1 MDPSGVNERWL
12 LAWGTGYAAVGAASL
27 SLPLR
32 AIELGAGAFVVGLM
46 ASTAAFAGV
55 PGAIAWG
62 RLATHTG
69 RRRPLILVALGSVAA
84 VLAVVPLAS
93 SPWTLLVA
101 NAALWFVVSAAAP
114 VLNLIVI
121 EGVADA
127 EWDGRIARLNAVQGY
142 GWVAGLVV
150 GTVWTAAAARLRPGA
165 STQEPLFY
173 VLAATAAIALVATI
187 RWYPDRPTTTPE
199 RFDRVFHRLDRRDWG
214 AGRFLRSTPYGSARL
229 YWSVRE
235 WLGARRRGRRPAAG
249 FGRPLRRYLLAATL
263 FSVGFAVFWGPMPA
277 YLTDVGFTTRTVFV
291 VFLLANAASAV
302 CYTPVGRL
310 VGTYGPY
317 RVQALALAGRVALF
331 PGVAIVGIALPTVP
345 LSALAPAFL
354 LIGVTWAM
362 IAVTATG
369 IVTRLTSGDARGY
382 ALGAYTALAGVG
394 TGIGSAAG
402 GALAAVAGYRVA
414 FVGAGIV
421 VGIGLVVVV
430 RSFAG
435 DLKGPA
441 RDR

>member
-1 MDPSGVNERWL
+1 MRERWL
-12 LAWGTGYAAVGAASL
+12 NAWGTGYAAVGAASL

-32 AIELGAGAFVVGLM
+32 AIELGAGAFLVGLM

-62 RLATHTG
+62 RLAARTG
-69 RRRPLILVALGSVAA
+69 RRRPLILIALGSVAA

-114 VLNLIVI
+114 VLNLIAI
-121 EGVADA
+121 EGVPDA
-127 EWDGRIARLNAVQGY
+127 EWDARIARLNAVQGY

-150 GTVWTAAAARLRPGA
+150 GTVWTAAATRLRPGA

-173 VLAATAAIALVATI
+173 LLAATAGLAFLATI
-187 RWYPDRPTTTPE
+187 RWYPAAPTTSME
-199 RFDRVFHRLDRRDWG
+199 RFDRVFHRLERREWG
-214 AGRFLRSTPYGSARL
+214 AGRFIRSAPYGSTRL

-235 WLGARRRGRRPAAG
+235 WLNARRRGRRPASG
-249 FGRPLRRYLLAATL
+249 FDRSLRRYLLAATL

-277 YLTDVGFTTRTVFV
+277 YLTQAGFATQTVFV
-291 VFLLANAASAV
+291 AFLLANAASAV
-302 CYTPVGRL
+302 CYMPVGRL

-317 RVQALALAGRVALF
+317 RIQALALAGRVALF
-331 PGVAIVGIALPTVP
+331 PGVAFVGVAFPAVSLAAI
-345 LSALAPAFL
+345 APAFL

-369 IVTRLTSGDARGY
+369 IVTRLTAGDTRGY

-394 TGIGSAAG
+394 TGFGSAAG
-402 GALAAVAGYRVA
+402 GALAAAVGYRIA
-414 FVGAGIV
+414 FVWAGLV
-421 VGIGLVVVV
+421 VAVGLVVVV
-430 RSFAG
+430 GTFPG
-435 DLKGPA
+435 DLKVPA
-441 RDR
+441 RGR